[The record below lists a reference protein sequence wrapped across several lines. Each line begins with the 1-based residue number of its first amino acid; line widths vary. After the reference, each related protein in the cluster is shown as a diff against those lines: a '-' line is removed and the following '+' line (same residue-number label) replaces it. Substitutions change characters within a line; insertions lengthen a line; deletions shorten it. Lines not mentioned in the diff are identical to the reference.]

1 MTGCGPFSPLLP
13 SRRVLLPRHAPQV
26 EAGEYLPS
34 NYAMAAKAKGFELI
48 TWTLERS
55 GPLVSGGGWCVSVLR
70 EIARDR
76 TQ

>member
-1 MTGCGPFSPLLP
+1 
-13 SRRVLLPRHAPQV
+13 
-26 EAGEYLPS
+26 
-34 NYAMAAKAKGFELI
+34 MAAKAKGFELI